1 MTKEQNL
8 SILIN
13 NIDDPIWLVDRDFT
27 ILGCNHAFKKWVTCF
42 IGQELGEGDNVL
54 FENKNALYT
63 AKFEMCYRL
72 AIDGRA
78 FRTVEDMMVG
88 NETRYTAVSFHPVTD
103 EHSNIIGASCHAR
116 DITEQRKHLQKIE
129 EQNIALREIAFIE
142 SHKLRGPVATIMG
155 LEQLFNFDDFSDP
168 VNKIVIEGVAKA
180 SNDLD
185 LVIRE
190 VVHKSNEIGPLP

>member
-13 NIDDPIWLVDRDFT
+13 NIDDPIWLVDKDLN
-27 ILGCNHAFKKWVTCF
+27 ILTCNHAFKKWVACF
-42 IGQELGEGDNVL
+42 VGQELGEGNNVL
-54 FENKNALYT
+54 FENKKPLYT
-63 AKFEMCYRL
+63 AKFEICYHL

-78 FRTVEDMMVG
+78 FRTVEDMIV
-88 NETRYTAVSFHPVTD
+88 NKETRYTTVSFHPVTD
-103 EHSNIIGASCHAR
+103 DDNNVTGVSCHAR

-129 EQNIALREIAFIE
+129 EQNTALREIAFIE
-142 SHKLRGPVATIMG
+142 SHKMRGPVATIMG
-155 LEQLFNFDDFSDP
+155 LEQLFNFQDFTDP
-168 VNKIVIEGVAKA
+168 VNKIVIEGVAKV

-190 VVHKSNEIGPLP
+190 VVRKSNEIGPLP